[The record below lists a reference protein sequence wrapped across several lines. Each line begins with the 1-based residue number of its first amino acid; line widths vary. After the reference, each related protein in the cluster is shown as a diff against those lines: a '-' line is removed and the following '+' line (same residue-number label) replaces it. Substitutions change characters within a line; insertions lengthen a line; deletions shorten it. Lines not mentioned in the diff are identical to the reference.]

1 MNICWRFS
9 DVLIKWW
16 HESWFLDSARFK
28 AWVLGFDRVT
38 GSPKS
43 IFLNQNDVVLVKKKQ
58 KSIDCNRVFDR
69 ILPGQ
74 PGRQVNPSSQ
84 PGYTEFFIFLFFFN
98 PVRFHLWINPLDYD
112 MNTIILYKKIMLLLD
127 ISHHQLNH
135 VTRINNLAFIFI
147 KCLKIKLL
155 KIGKIKPI
163 FHACVYDI
171 DFFFSFKIL
180 VSMSLFKH

>member
-1 MNICWRFS
+1 MMTWIMIFR
-9 DVLIKWW
+9 
-16 HESWFLDSARFK
+16 
-28 AWVLGFDRVT
+28 LGPVQGLGSGFWPGYR
-38 GSPKS
+38 SPKS

-135 VTRINNLAFIFI
+135 VTLINNLAFIFI